1 MEQNIINNIKSLGLD
16 MINEAKSGHPGIV
29 LGASPIIYTLF
40 NNHLIINPSD
50 DKWLNRDRFVLS
62 AGHGSALL
70 YATLYMAG
78 YNIPLEEIKR
88 FRQVNSITPGHPE
101 VNITPGV
108 EATTGPLGQGIANAV
123 GMAIA
128 QKMLNKTN
136 SIIDYKVYVLCSD
149 GDLMEGISYESCS
162 LAGTLNLNNLIILY
176 DSNDICLDGKVDHS
190 FKEDVVE
197 RFKAMGFYTDFVLDG
212 NDVTAIDNAINK
224 AKRSGLPSMIEI
236 KTIIG
241 EGSIHENTNIVHGKP
256 LDIEDITQIKK
267 ELNISNIPFY
277 VNEEAKALFNKNI
290 IERSLNKY
298 NTFKEEYAESINIDL
313 DFNFNFDEQD
323 EMRNLNG
330 KVMNEIAKQ
339 DRLFISGSADL
350 FSSTKTYINDS
361 DMFNG
366 NNYSQNIAFG
376 VREHSMAG
384 ISNGLALSGFKPVI
398 STFLTFAD
406 YLKPSLRLS
415 SLMHLPVTY
424 VFTHDSITIGSD
436 GPTHQPIEQLAML
449 RATPNINVFRP
460 ADINELIGSWKYIL
474 KNDKPNVLVVTKE
487 KVNKLTTTNIDSVS
501 LGAYIIKHQKT
512 KLHGTIIATG
522 YEVHTAI
529 KLSEMLYEKEQLDL
543 RVVSMPCM
551 ELFLLQSREYQE
563 EIIPKGYRNIV
574 IEAASSYGWHRFVY
588 NDNYL
593 MTVDSFGASGTK
605 DDILKHM
612 NYDIDSLYLKIKKL
626 YK

>member
-40 NNHLIINPSD
+40 NNHLIINSSD

-78 YNIPLEEIKR
+78 YNITLDDLKR
-88 FRQVNSITPGHPE
+88 FRQVGSITPGHPE
-101 VNITPGV
+101 YNHTPGV

-128 QKMLNKTN
+128 EKMLNKTN
-136 SIIDYKVYVLCSD
+136 SLFDYKIYVLCSD
-149 GDLMEGISYESCS
+149 GDLMEGISYEACS

-197 RFKAMGFYTDFVLDG
+197 RFKAMGFHTDFVLDG
-212 NDVTAIDNAINK
+212 NDVNAIDNAINK

-241 EGSIHENTNIVHGKP
+241 EGSINENTNIVHGKP
-256 LDIEDITQIKK
+256 LDQDDILQIKT
-267 ELNISNIPFY
+267 ELNIDNTPFY
-277 VNEEAKALFNKNI
+277 VNEEARNLFIKNI
-290 IERSLNKY
+290 KDRSLDKY
-298 NTFKEEYAESINIDL
+298 NHFKEEYVEAINLDL
-313 DFNFNFDEQD
+313 EFNFKFDDQD

-339 DRLFISGSADL
+339 DHSFISGSADL
-350 FSSTKTYINDS
+350 FSSTKTNIVDS
-361 DMFNG
+361 ELFNG

-398 STFLTFAD
+398 STFLIFSD

-415 SLMHLPVTY
+415 SLMNLPVTY

-449 RATPNINVFRP
+449 RATPNINVYRP
-460 ADINELIGSWKYIL
+460 ADINELIGSWKSIV
-474 KNDKPNVLVVTKE
+474 NNNHPNVLVVTKE
-487 KVNKLTTTNIDSVS
+487 KVSKLETTNIDAVNM
-501 LGAYIIKHQKT
+501 GAYIVKHEKS

-529 KLSEMLYEKEQLDL
+529 KISEMLYEKEQLDL

-551 ELFLLQSREYQE
+551 ELFIRQSKEYQE
-563 EIIPKGYRNIV
+563 EVIPKGYRNIV
-574 IEAASSYGWHRFVY
+574 IEAGSSYGWHRFVY

-593 MTVDSFGASGTK
+593 ITVDNFGASGPK
-605 DDILKHM
+605 DDVLKHM
-612 NYDIDSLYLKIKKL
+612 NFDIDSIYIRIKKL
-626 YK
+626 FK